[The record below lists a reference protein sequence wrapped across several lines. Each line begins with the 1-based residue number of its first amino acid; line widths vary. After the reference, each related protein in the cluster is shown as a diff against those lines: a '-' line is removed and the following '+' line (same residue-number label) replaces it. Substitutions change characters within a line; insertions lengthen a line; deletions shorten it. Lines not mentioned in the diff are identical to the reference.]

1 MLNGNTVATLPFNQ
15 VQGVHKQSQGG
26 SMFDQNREDSGGIPR
41 GRMHITSTAS
51 SS

>member
-15 VQGVHKQSQGG
+15 VHSAHQQFQGG

-41 GRMHITSTAS
+41 GRMHIASTAS
-51 SS
+51 ST